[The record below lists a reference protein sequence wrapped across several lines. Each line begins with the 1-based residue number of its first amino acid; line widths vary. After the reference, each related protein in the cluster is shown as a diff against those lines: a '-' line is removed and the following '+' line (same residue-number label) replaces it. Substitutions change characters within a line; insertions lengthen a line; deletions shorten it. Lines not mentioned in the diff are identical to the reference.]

1 VLTGLTDEINI
12 TNLTHLNF
20 AFASIDPTSFNVTP
34 VDPEDL
40 VLYPQ
45 FTNLKT
51 EIMQTWISIGG
62 FSFSDPGPTFTTW
75 SDMVSNLTSRCAF
88 IASLVDFMDEYGFQ
102 GVDLDWEYPG
112 VAARGGSPQDTA
124 NLVSLVQ
131 QMRSTFGMKYG
142 ISVVL

>member
-1 VLTGLTDEINI
+1 LEDQIDI

-20 AFASIDPTSFNVTP
+20 AFASIDPTSFNITP
-34 VDPEDL
+34 VDPEDF

-51 EIMQTWISIGG
+51 EIMQTWIAIGG

-75 SDMVSNLTSRCAF
+75 SDMVSNYTARCAF
-88 IASLVDFMDEYGFQ
+88 IASLVAFMDQWGFQ
-102 GVDLDWEYPG
+102 GVDLDWEYPA
-112 VAARGGSPQDTA
+112 VAARGGTPEDTA
-124 NLVSLVQ
+124 NLVSLLQ
-131 QMRSTFGMKYG
+131 QMRETFGWNYG